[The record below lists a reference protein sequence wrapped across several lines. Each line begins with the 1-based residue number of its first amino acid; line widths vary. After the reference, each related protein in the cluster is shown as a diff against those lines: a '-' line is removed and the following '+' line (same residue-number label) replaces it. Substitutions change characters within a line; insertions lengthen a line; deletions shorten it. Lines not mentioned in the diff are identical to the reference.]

1 MKKCRQFFGGRCD
14 QKKDLHFIQ
23 DQRKVKSPIHSTN
36 RWMLRMKLRCL
47 RPTIAVIMAIGILS
61 ILSACGT
68 IMDTS
73 DRITSEKDTDDENQ
87 SDAIIVEVIVESDGD
102 SVVDLEV
109 EINARKNPESVYFD
123 SMEVPYRE
131 EFTIPKDVP
140 IPLTSTRVE
149 ASVADDGS
157 EVSCTI
163 LYNGEE
169 VATHRSQG
177 NGGRAICEKS
187 FRLGPG

>member
-1 MKKCRQFFGGRCD
+1 MKKCRQVFFGRCN

-23 DQRKVKSPIHSTN
+23 DQPKVKSPIHSTN
-36 RWMLRMKLRCL
+36 RRCL
-47 RPTIAVIMAIGILS
+47 RPAIAVIMVLGILS

-68 IMDTS
+68 IMDPS
-73 DRITSEKDTDDENQ
+73 NRITGEKDTDDENQ

-109 EINARKNPESVYFD
+109 EVNARKNPESVYFD
-123 SMEVPYRE
+123 SVEVPYRV
-131 EFTIPKDVP
+131 EFSVSKDAF
-140 IPLTSTRVE
+140 IPLTSTRVV
-149 ASVADDGS
+149 ASVADNAK

-163 LYNGEE
+163 LYDGEE

-177 NGGRAICEKS
+177 NSGRAICEKS

>member
-1 MKKCRQFFGGRCD
+1 MKKCRQNFGGRCN
-14 QKKDLHFIQ
+14 QKKNLHFIQ
-23 DQRKVKSPIHSTN
+23 DQPKVKSPIHSTN
-36 RWMLRMKLRCL
+36 RWMLKMKLRCL
-47 RPTIAVIMAIGILS
+47 RPAIAVIMATGILS
-61 ILSACGT
+61 VLSACGT

-73 DRITSEKDTDDENQ
+73 DRIAGEKDTDDENQ
-87 SDAIIVEVIVESDGD
+87 SDAIIVESDGD
-102 SVVDLEV
+102 SVVNLEV

-123 SMEVPYRE
+123 SIEVPYRE
-131 EFTIPKDVP
+131 EFTVPKDVP